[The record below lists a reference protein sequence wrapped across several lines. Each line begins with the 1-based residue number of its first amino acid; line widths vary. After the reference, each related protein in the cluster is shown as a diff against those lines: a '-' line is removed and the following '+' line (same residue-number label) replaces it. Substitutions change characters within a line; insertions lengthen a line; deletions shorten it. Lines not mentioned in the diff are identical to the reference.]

1 MENIRTFEWITS
13 TNDVMRTKLRWP
25 APNQRLSHGAVI
37 SAVSQEKGR
46 GRLGRSWWSHS
57 GAVMMSVVLVPKA
70 DHPHLS
76 ALTLEAG
83 AAVVEA
89 IPGRFEA
96 RLKWPNDIM
105 IRGRKLGGILCERD
119 ELPDGRLAIIVG
131 IGVNVDVP
139 EAAFPQEL
147 RGIATS
153 LSIEDPDPP
162 RNYGIE
168 LMIARIRDL
177 LVARFARFEEAGLDV
192 ATAEAL
198 SVTVGG
204 RVRDEAGR
212 EGQAVGIAPS
222 GALKVRWDGTGTEA
236 EVVAGDIVGVAA

>member
-1 MENIRTFEWITS
+1 MQNIRTFEWITS
-13 TNDVMRTKLRWP
+13 TNDLMRTKLRWP
-25 APNQRLSHGAVI
+25 DRYYPMTHGSVI
-37 SAVSQEKGR
+37 SAVVQEKGR

-57 GAVMMSVVLVPKA
+57 GQIMMSVVLFPKA

-89 IPGRFEA
+89 LPARFEA

-105 IRGRKLGGILCERD
+105 VRGRKLGGILCERD

-168 LMIARIRDL
+168 LMIDHIRKV
-177 LVARFARFEEAGLDV
+177 LVARFARFEAEGLDL
-192 ATAEAL
+192 AAAERL
-198 SVTVGG
+198 SLTVGT

-212 EGQAVGIAPS
+212 EGQAVGISPS
-222 GALKVRWDGTGTEA
+222 GALRVHWDGDA
-236 EVVAGDIVGVAA
+236 AVSEVVAGDIAQVPA